1 MDEIQLITTLDSTA
15 RACQETLARFVRQ
28 TENSPAGIVSLA
40 EQHGLDSLR
49 ALATAEAFG
58 WAAAILRGEE
68 QPPSAAGGSAASP
81 EARLRYILDIAAEKI
96 GESIQRCS
104 SEKISGIPDRI
115 AQAIAAV
122 RFHENLR
129 AWHLLMSTIK
139 LWQSNRL

>member
-1 MDEIQLITTLDSTA
+1 MDELQLITTLDSTA
-15 RACQETLARFVRQ
+15 RSNQEMLARIVQR

-40 EQHGLDSLR
+40 EQYGLTALR
-49 ALATAEAFG
+49 ALAVAEAFG
-58 WAAAILRGEE
+58 WAAATLRGEE
-68 QPPSAAGGSAASP
+68 QPPSAAGGSAASH

-115 AQAIAAV
+115 AQAIAAT
-122 RFHENLR
+122 RYHENLR